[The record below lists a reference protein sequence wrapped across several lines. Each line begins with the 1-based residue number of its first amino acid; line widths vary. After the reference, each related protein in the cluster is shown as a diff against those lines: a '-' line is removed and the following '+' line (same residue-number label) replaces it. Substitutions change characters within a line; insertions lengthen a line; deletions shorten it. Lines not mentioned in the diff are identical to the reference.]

1 MSRLPNMNRKI
12 VMARRPV
19 GLPKLDDFVIVE
31 APIPEPKDGE
41 MLVRAHYLSAD
52 PLQRYRMDAVSGY
65 GKTLAEGDVVK
76 GRLVGEI
83 VQSRHPDYKVGEFVE
98 GMLGWQEYAISDGST
113 KRAEYAPG
121 IARVDPKVAPISTSL
136 GILGFPGVTAYFAL
150 TEICKPKV
158 GETVVVTGAAGAVG
172 SLAGQIAKIMGA
184 RVVGI
189 ADAVT
194 SFTGGPYVW
203 TTYERALQYV
213 PSQRKLLQAV
223 ICAPRE
229 GVSLDQAIADI
240 RRETGL
246 KAFANREAGFGD
258 FLSQMRD
265 EPTTNFNVSTVWWYI
280 KNTGIPISFGITVI
294 VGLMVGI
301 AVSCQTFYSFVL
313 ENMRHL
319 GALKAMGT
327 SNGTLCLM
335 LITQAFTV
343 GIIGYGIGLLG
354 TAGFA
359 FGALKNEQPPFYMPE
374 FVPFAVLAVVL
385 GICTLAALLGIWRVS
400 RLEPAMV
407 FRS

>member
-1 MSRLPNMNRKI
+1 MLRLALKMLFGDTAKYMMLVAGIAVATFLMAQQTAVFCGLMNWTKSTLKNVPAPIWVVEEKVEQVNETNPLLDTDVARVRSVSSVAWAAPIYSGIQRVRLENGNFKMIQLIGIDSNTLAGAPAKMLEGDLMKLRLPHSVIIDDLGVTRLARK
-12 VMARRPV
+12 R
-19 GLPKLDDFVIVE
+19 
-31 APIPEPKDGE
+31 GE
-41 MLVRAHYLSAD
+41 KVKM
-52 PLQRYRMDAVSGY
+52 
-65 GKTLAEGDVVK
+65 GDVFE
-76 GRLVGEI
+76 LN
-83 VQSRHPDYKVGEFVE
+83 D
-98 GMLGWQEYAISDGST
+98 QE
-113 KRAEYAPG
+113 
-121 IARVDPKVAPISTSL
+121 
-136 GILGFPGVTAYFAL
+136 
-150 TEICKPKV
+150 
-158 GETVVVTGAAGAVG
+158 
-172 SLAGQIAKIMGA
+172 A

-189 ADAVT
+189 ADAAT

-213 PSQRKLLQAV
+213 PAQRKMLQAV

-229 GVSLDQAIADI
+229 GVSLDQVAADI
-240 RRETGL
+240 RKKTGL
-246 KAFANREAGFGD
+246 KAFINREASFGE
-258 FLSQMRD
+258 FWSQRGSGETD
-265 EPTTNFNVSTVWWYI
+265 NFNVSTVWWYV
-280 KNTGIPISFGITVI
+280 KNTGIPFSFGITVVI
-294 VGLMVGI
+294 GLLVGV

-343 GIIGYGIGLLG
+343 GFIGYGIGLLG

-359 FGALKNEQPPFYMPE
+359 MGALKNEQPPFYMPE
-374 FVPFAVLAVVL
+374 FVPFVVLGVVL